1 MTIRACNESLG
12 APLDKEIIIES
23 HIRIICSR
31 RIGLKLIIIIT
42 IVSKLHFEHSVI
54 IRLKE
59 RTDSEK
65 IVLKWAILLFVI
77 LLNRGEVVGKQ
88 AFPKLSPDHKITV
101 TLSERKPFVFLNE
114 NGAPKGLDVLII
126 ENFARKL
133 NLKIDYFIVDS
144 SLNYIFTDKNYF
156 NATRDQTSLR
166 SHFL

>member
-1 MTIRACNESLG
+1 M
-12 APLDKEIIIES
+12 
-23 HIRIICSR
+23 
-31 RIGLKLIIIIT
+31 
-42 IVSKLHFEHSVI
+42 I

-65 IVLKWAILLFVI
+65 MVLKWAILLFVI
-77 LLNRGEVVGKQ
+77 LLNSGEVVGKQ

-101 TLSERKPFVFLNE
+101 TLSERKPFVFLDE

-144 SLNYIFTDKNYF
+144 SLNYIFNDKNYF